1 MSPRRGALTSD
12 AAGPRA
18 ARRVD
23 TRATESDIRAAVS
36 SIDLAPLM
44 KPASIAVVGASQRM
58 TRATRVVANLQRF
71 GYAGRIFP
79 INPRY
84 ADVLGLPCYPELAST
99 PERADSVVVAIPAE
113 HVPDVLRAAVAAGV
127 RGAVVLS
134 SGFAEAGPE
143 GQRRQAELERL
154 ASDHGLLICG
164 PNCYGVFNIRLGA
177 ATFSADMAEPLRPGA
192 VGVVSQSGGFSHAI
206 GEYLMQQRHIG
217 LSYIVSCGNQAGLT
231 VEDYVEFLVEDD
243 DTTVVGAFVEGF
255 KKPERFRRAAAR
267 AHELRKPIVVLKVGR
282 SENARQ
288 AMLAHTGSLAGTPE
302 IIEAALRQSGVVQ
315 VSSINEMIDTLA
327 LLSAATRYH
336 PRAWRVGILSGLGG
350 ECGRASDAADR
361 AGVELPPLSPASVE
375 RLRSFMPDF
384 ANPRNPLDG
393 TGAMYEDAR
402 LFPQIFDTLLR
413 DEAIDVLAVNLRVNV
428 PKPGGLAPSRQFSRA
443 MSEAMRGGADR
454 LVVAF
459 SSFAGGDL
467 DPEVIHTLAEAGVPF
482 LESTETTMLAL
493 RNAREHRRFLER
505 PIEPSAGFVP
515 PRAITRPLG
524 RGVLTS
530 AEAARILTDFGIPPA
545 ETIPAKDAEQAVRA
559 ADSLGYPVV
568 IKIDSPDIAHKTDV
582 GGVRVGCC
590 DAAAVR
596 AAVVDV
602 FDSVRRHAP
611 AARLDGVQVQRMVA
625 GGTEMILGVKTD
637 PLFGPA
643 VVCGFGGIFVEQL
656 RDVSVRVPPIGRAD
670 AMAMVD
676 ELRASAVLR
685 GARGRATA
693 DVDALADTIVRL
705 AALAEAHRQSL
716 RALDINPLLVLDAG
730 RGVVAVDWLIELA

>member
-1 MSPRRGALTSD
+1 VAGGVDETRSRQPRH
-12 AAGPRA
+12 RA
-18 ARRVD
+18 FDRR
-23 TRATESDIRAAVS
+23 RTESDSRAAVS
-36 SIDLAPLM
+36 SIDLTPLM

-84 ADVLGLPCYPELAST
+84 ADVLGLPCYPDLTST
-99 PERADSVVVAIPAE
+99 PERADTVVVAIPAE
-113 HVPDVLRAAVAAGV
+113 HVPGVLRAAVAAGV

-143 GQRRQAELERL
+143 GQRRQSELERL

-177 ATFSADMAEPLRPGA
+177 ATFSADVAEPLRPGG
-192 VGVVSQSGGFSHAI
+192 VGIVSQSGGFSHAI
-206 GEYLMQQRHIG
+206 GEYLMQQRQVG

-243 DTTVVGAFVEGF
+243 GTTVVGAFVEGF
-255 KKPERFRRAAAR
+255 KKPEQFRRAAAR
-267 AHELRKPIVVLKVGR
+267 AREVSKPIVVLKVGR

-302 IIEAALRQSGVVQ
+302 IIEAMLRQSGVVQ

-327 LLSAATRYH
+327 LLSASARRA
-336 PRAWRVGILSGLGG
+336 PGAWRVGILSGLGG

-361 AGVELPPLSPASVE
+361 AGVDLPPLSPASVE
-375 RLRSFMPDF
+375 RMRSFMPDF
-384 ANPRNPLDG
+384 ANPRNPVDG

-402 LFPQIFDTLLR
+402 LFPQLFDTLLH
-413 DEAIDVLAVNLRVNV
+413 DDAIDVLAVNLRVNV
-428 PKPGGLAPSRQFSRA
+428 PKPGGPAPSRQFSQA
-443 MSEAMRGGADR
+443 ISEALRGGANR

-467 DPEVIHTLAEAGVPF
+467 DPEVIHTLAGAGVPF
-482 LESTETTMLAL
+482 LESTETAMLAL
-493 RNAREHRRFLER
+493 RNAREHRRFLEQ
-505 PIEPSAGFVP
+505 PIAASAEPAT
-515 PRAITRPLG
+515 PRAVARPLG
-524 RGVLTS
+524 RGVLAN
-530 AEAARILTDFGIPPA
+530 AEAARMLTDFGIPLA
-545 ETIPAKDAEQAVRA
+545 ETIPVKDAEQAVRA

-582 GGVRVGCC
+582 GGVRVGCR

-596 AAVVDV
+596 AAVADV
-602 FDSVRRHAP
+602 LRAVRRQSP
-611 AARLDGVQVQRMVA
+611 AARLDGVLVQRMVA
-625 GGTEMILGVKTD
+625 GGMEMILGVKTD

-656 RDVSVRVPPIGRAD
+656 HDVSVRVPPVGRAEAL
-670 AMAMVD
+670 AMID
-676 ELRASAVLR
+676 ELRGAALLR
-685 GARGRATA
+685 GTRGRAVA
-693 DVDALADTIVRL
+693 DVDALADAIVRL
-705 AALAEAHRQSL
+705 AALAEVHRPSL

-730 RGVVAVDWLIELA
+730 QGVVAVDWLIEIA